1 MIAWMLYSVMLGTLV
16 LAAAYGIEQ
25 VLRLN
30 RKPMRWVWLI
40 AIMISLVVPAVLP
53 FLPERVAEAAVLPM
67 IPASFVIQLD
77 AVPPSID
84 VPAWTV
90 ARVLSLSWL
99 VLSSAL
105 VLLGVIA
112 ALRLRSARRQ
122 WRRGEIAGASVLL
135 SEATGPA
142 VIGFLKPDIVVP
154 DWVCQLPESNQ
165 GMILAHEHSHIVAH
179 DPLLMILSRVAPAL
193 LPWNPALWLQ
203 ARRLRDCV
211 ELDCDAR
218 LLANS
223 AQPGRYAA
231 LLLDVGR
238 RTATSPMFVAALTEP
253 RSLLERR
260 IRRMLEPKPSRR
272 RLRAASWSVLAGIAV
287 LCAFSAPL
295 PGEPVSI
302 PLLIDP
308 PRLVVHPETELPP
321 LAQDTSA
328 PRLLNAAEVAETA
341 RRYYPPLVRDA
352 GISGTP
358 MIWVHVD
365 ETGVVRSTRVS
376 APSTH
381 KALDDAAIKVAGT
394 MRFAPAQFRGRA
406 VAKWIEVGVEF
417 KSDRAAPPEQNQVRE
432 PVEYRVRPAMKN
444 PEQVARQLQEFYPP
458 LLREAGIGGTVVVL
472 LFTDESG
479 MVTKMQLKQGSGH
492 QALDE
497 AAMRVAGIATFTPAL
512 IRDQK
517 VTAWIELPVTFR
529 PSGAVVL
536 GSTTAT
542 LTGQEEQ
549 DRRIE
554 EQRRRRYEQAIAQ
567 GIDPV
572 DIEPSFTPYTV
583 KPEMVNTAEVVRAMQ
598 RFYPPL
604 LRDAGIGGKIQ
615 IWFLIDDQGEVI
627 KTQLKKGSGHT
638 ALDEAAMQVAQLV
651 KFTPA
656 LNRDQKVKVWIEIPI
671 EFKTQ

>member
-1 MIAWMLYSVMLGTLV
+1 MIAWMLYSVMLGMLV
-16 LAAAYGIEQ
+16 LGAAFGLEQ

-30 RKPMRWVWLI
+30 RKPMRWVWLS
-40 AIMISLVVPAVLP
+40 AMMVSLVVPAVLP
-53 FLPERVAEAAVLPM
+53 FLPERVSEPAVLPM
-67 IPASFVIQLD
+67 IPASFAIQLD
-77 AVPPSID
+77 AVSPSID
-84 VPAWTV
+84 VPTWTV
-90 ARVLSLSWL
+90 PRLLGMGWL

-105 VLLGVIA
+105 LLVGVIA
-112 ALRLRSARRQ
+112 ALRLRSARRR
-122 WRRGEIAGASVLL
+122 WRRGDISGTSVLI
-135 SEATGPA
+135 SDATGPA
-142 VIGFLKPDIVVP
+142 VIGFIRPDIVVP
-154 DWVCQLPESNQ
+154 DWVCELPESNQ
-165 GMILAHEHSHIVAH
+165 EMILSHERSHIRAH

-193 LPWNPALWLQ
+193 LPWNPAVWLQ
-203 ARRLRDCV
+203 ARRLRECV

-223 AQPGRYAA
+223 AQPSRYAA

-238 RTATSPMFVAALTEP
+238 RTASSPMFVAALTEP

-260 IRRMLEPKPSRR
+260 IRRMLEPNPSRR
-272 RLRAASWSVLAGIAV
+272 QLRAVSWSVLAAVAV

-295 PGEPVSI
+295 PGEPVTIS
-302 PLLIDP
+302 LLVDP

-328 PRLLNAAEVAETA
+328 PRLLNSAEVQENA
-341 RRYYPPLVRDA
+341 RRYYPSLVRDA

-381 KALDDAAIKVAGT
+381 KALDEAALKVAGT

-406 VAKWIEVGVEF
+406 VSKWIEVGVEF

-432 PVEYRVRPAMKN
+432 PVEYRVRPALKN
-444 PEQVARQLQEFYPP
+444 PEQVARQLQAFYPP
-458 LLREAGIGGTVVVL
+458 LLLDAGIGGTAVVL

-479 MVTKMQLKQGSGH
+479 TVTKMQLKQGSGH

-497 AAMRVAGIATFTPAL
+497 AALRVAGIATFTPAL

-517 VTAWIELPVTFR
+517 VTAWIEMPVTFR
-529 PSGAVVL
+529 PNGTVEL

-604 LRDAGIGGKIQ
+604 LRDAGIGGKTL

-627 KTQLKKGSGHT
+627 KTQVKKGSGHA
-638 ALDEAAMQVAQLV
+638 ALDEAAMQVAQMV

-656 LNRDQKVKVWIEIPI
+656 LNRDQRVKVWIELPI
-671 EFKTQ
+671 EFRTQ